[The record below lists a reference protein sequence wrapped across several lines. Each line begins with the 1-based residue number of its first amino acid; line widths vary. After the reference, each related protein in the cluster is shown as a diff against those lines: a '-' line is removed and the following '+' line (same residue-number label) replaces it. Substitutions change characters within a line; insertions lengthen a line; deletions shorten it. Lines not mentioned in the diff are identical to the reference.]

1 MINMSPLRA
10 LAVVAAAGS
19 LSLTLLAQPF
29 DAIESAADRLEAQQP
44 AAQQPP
50 QPQQQTEVTI
60 GIVGSGGPPKL
71 AVAGFIPLS
80 SDAETV
86 AAAKTIS
93 DVLWDDIAYEREYY
107 MIAKDAV
114 ATVPKPTSIDD
125 VALDRWRELNADGVL
140 FGTVAKGPNGI
151 VVRVRLVKVAT
162 GQQAF
167 GKEYSGSV
175 ANPRRFAHTIWD
187 EMYKQQLQG
196 RGVARTR
203 LTFSSD
209 RDADRLKGPAGNRDV
224 QEIYLADY
232 DGANP
237 RKVTNTR
244 TLNITPTWSPD
255 GQAIAYTSYR
265 PSGGMG
271 TFQDIVLSYINTGQR
286 TTPANGDPSKQ
297 NYLPIWSPDGS
308 RIAFT
313 SNRDGNPEIYVMNR
327 DGSAARRMTNSP
339 AIDVSPTW
347 SPSGNQIAWVSDR
360 TGTPRIYIMNAD
372 GTGQRVLINEECYRP
387 TWSSEPFNEI
397 AYAARNGPGY
407 DIKVYSFA
415 TGQSIRITDGIG
427 SNESPAFAPNG
438 RHIAFTSTRNGKVQ
452 VYTIARDGNDLRQIT
467 REGNNK
473 YPNWSMEPK

>member
-1 MINMSPLRA
+1 MKRTILACVALGA
-10 LAVVAAAGS
+10 LAS
-19 LSLTLLAQPF
+19 LQV
-29 DAIESAADRLEAQQP
+29 IGQQP
-44 AAQQPP
+44 QPP
-50 QPQQQTEVTI
+50 ATPPPQQQTDTVELRVS
-60 GIVGSGGPPKL
+60 GPGGGPPKL
-71 AVAGFIPLS
+71 AVAGFVPLS

-107 MIAKDAV
+107 MIAKDAI
-114 ATVPKPTSIDD
+114 ATIPRHTSIDN
-125 VALDRWRELNADGVL
+125 VPIDRYKELNADGVVA
-140 FGTVAKGPNGI
+140 GTVRRSGNGI
-151 VVRVRLVKVAT
+151 VVQVRLVQVAS
-162 GQQAF
+162 GRQAF

-209 RDADRLKGPAGNRDV
+209 RDAERLKGPVNRDV

-255 GQAIAYTSYR
+255 SQVIAYTSYR

-271 TFQDIVLSYINTGQR
+271 TFQDIVLSHINTGAR
-286 TTPANGDPSKQ
+286 EMPANGNPQKQ
-297 NYLPIWSPDGS
+297 NFLPIWSPDGS

-313 SNRDGNPEIYVMNR
+313 TTRDGNSEIYVMNK
-327 DGSAARRMTNSP
+327 DGSGLRRMTNHP

-347 SPSGNQIAWVSDR
+347 SPSGNQLAWVSDR
-360 TGTPRIYIMNAD
+360 TGTGRIYIMNAD
-372 GTGQRVLINEECYRP
+372 GTGQRVLINEEAYRP

-397 AYAARNGPGY
+397 AYAARTGPGY
-407 DIKVYSFA
+407 DIKVYSFQ
-415 TGQSIRITDGIG
+415 TGESRRITDGIG

-452 VYTIARDGNDLRQIT
+452 VYTVARDGNDLRKIT

-473 YPNWSMEPK
+473 YTNWSMEPK

>member
-1 MINMSPLRA
+1 MINLSPLRA
-10 LAVVAAAGS
+10 LAVLAVAGS
-19 LSLTLLAQPF
+19 LSLTLLAQPP
-29 DAIESAADRLEAQQP
+29 AQT
-44 AAQQPP
+44 PP
-50 QPQQQTEVTI
+50 QPPPQQDQEVTI
-60 GIVGSGGPPKL
+60 GIVGAGGPPKL
-71 AVAGFIPLS
+71 AVAGFVPLS

-86 AAAKTIS
+86 AAARTIS
-93 DVLWDDIAYEREYY
+93 NVLWDDIAYEREYY

-140 FGTVAKGPNGI
+140 FGTVAKGPSGI
-151 VVRVRLVKVAT
+151 VVRVRLIKVAT
-162 GQQAF
+162 GQQVF

-209 RDADRLKGPAGNRDV
+209 RDADRLKGPSGNRDV

-255 GQAIAYTSYR
+255 NQIIAYTSYR

-297 NYLPIWSPDGS
+297 NYLPIWSPDGA

-327 DGSAARRMTNSP
+327 DGSGVRRMTNSP
-339 AIDVSPTW
+339 EIDVSPTW
-347 SPSGNQIAWVSDR
+347 SPSGKQIAWVSDR

-415 TGQSIRITDGIG
+415 TGESTRITDGIG

-438 RHIAFTSTRNGKVQ
+438 RHLAFTSTRNGKVQ

>member
-1 MINMSPLRA
+1 VA
-10 LAVVAAAGS
+10 LALASLQLAG
-19 LSLTLLAQPF
+19 
-29 DAIESAADRLEAQQP
+29 QQP
-44 AAQQPP
+44 APATPP
-50 QPQQQTEVTI
+50 PQQQDTFELKI
-60 GIVGSGGPPKL
+60 SGSGGGPPKL

-107 MIAKDAV
+107 MIGKDAI
-114 ATVPKPTSIDD
+114 ATIPKHTSIDN
-125 VALDRWRELNADGVL
+125 VPLDRYREVNADGVL
-140 FGTVAKGPNGI
+140 AGTVRRTNNGI
-151 VVRVRLVKVAT
+151 VVQVRMIQVAS
-162 GQQAF
+162 GKSAF
-167 GKEYSGSV
+167 GKEYSGSA

-209 RDADRLKGPAGNRDV
+209 RDAERLKGPVARDV
-224 QEIYLADY
+224 QEIYLVDY

-255 GQAIAYTSYR
+255 NQVIAYTSYR

-271 TFQDIVLSYINTGQR
+271 TFQDIVLSFIETGAR
-286 TTPANGDPSKQ
+286 TTPANGDPQKQ
-297 NYLPIWSPDGS
+297 NYLPIWSPDGTK
-308 RIAFT
+308 IAFT
-313 SNRDGNPEIYVMNR
+313 TNRDGNPEIYVMNR
-327 DGSAARRMTNSP
+327 DGSGLRRMTSHP

-360 TGTPRIYIMNAD
+360 TGTGRIYIMNAD
-372 GTGQRVLINEECYRP
+372 GTGQRMLIGEEAYRP

-397 AYAARNGPGY
+397 AYAAKSGPGY
-407 DIKVYSFA
+407 DIKVYSFQ
-415 TGQSIRITDGIG
+415 TGESRRITDGIG